1 MIDWRLNLQCY
12 NFSCLN
18 LLIVMVNLILT
29 RSALSVSVTW
39 LSTSFTAIQA
49 GKLYPGLGNL
59 LYGLRLRLCSVG
71 PWHFPQ
77 RWKESCRRG
86 TGISE

>member
-18 LLIVMVNLILT
+18 LLIVMVNLVLT
-29 RSALSVSVTW
+29 RSATW

-59 LYGLRLRLCSVG
+59 LYGIRLRLCNVG